1 MTLDG
6 KVAIVTSAKPM
17 LATLGRPPAGDRWAF
32 EMKWD
37 GQRIIA
43 SVAAGACRLFS
54 RNGIDASDTYPEL
67 GEPLVRLLA
76 GREAVLDGEVV
87 ALDTDGRPSFS
98 RLQHRMHVLRP
109 TATLRRSTPVTFYV
123 FDILALEGHSTTS
136 ETYLRRRELLGE
148 LGLDAPEV
156 RVPPHWV
163 DVDGSRMLDLA
174 REHHLEGVV
183 AKRVDSPYRP
193 GIRSPDWIKTP
204 LRKNTEVVVAGWV
217 PGTGTA
223 RGGVGSLLL
232 AAHDDDGRLVYIG
245 HVGTGFTGASR
256 RALLEKLEP
265 LERPTSPLDAAPPAR
280 ESRDARWVEPLLV
293 GDVEY
298 REYAGGGLR
307 HPSWKGLRDDK
318 SPGEVDLP
326 GRH

>member
-1 MTLDG
+1 MTG
-6 KVAIVTSAKPM
+6 PRSTPPQPM
-17 LATLGRPPAGDRWAF
+17 LATLGRPPAGEGWAF

-43 SVAAGACRLFS
+43 SVAGGVCRLFS
-54 RNGIDASDTYPEL
+54 RNGIEATGAYPEL
-67 GEPLVRLLA
+67 VDPLVRLLA
-76 GREAVLDGEVV
+76 GRAAVLDGEVV
-87 ALDTDGRPSFS
+87 ALDADGRPSFS

-109 TATLRRSTPVTFYV
+109 TAALRRTTPVTYYV
-123 FDILALEGHSTTS
+123 FDVLALEGDSTTS
-136 ETYLRRRELLGE
+136 RGYLRRRELLDG

-163 DVDGSRMLDLA
+163 DGDGGRMLDLA
-174 REHHLEGVV
+174 REHRLEGIV
-183 AKRVDSPYRP
+183 AKRVDSIYRP
-193 GIRSPDWIKTP
+193 GIRSPDWVKTP
-204 LRKNTEVVVAGWV
+204 LRSNTEVIVVGWV
-217 PGTGTA
+217 PGTGSA

-232 AAHDDDGRLVYIG
+232 AARDDDARLVYIG
-245 HVGTGFTGASR
+245 HVGTGFTGATR

-298 REYAGGGLR
+298 REYVGGSLR

-318 SPGEVDLP
+318 SPDEVDLP